1 MDFYIDD
8 GAYVVSE
15 PTHNN
20 VVTTKNLLRELYRIR
35 EELEKFTLVPKENSS
50 VLKKDHDTKKNNARP
65 VDLVKK
71 VIFNERKGAT
81 TVLWNDGTVTVVKC
95 SEEDEWDEEK
105 GIAVCFM
112 KKMYQNRGCFNEF
125 LRKYLDNAKRL

>member
-8 GAYVVSE
+8 DGAYVISE
-15 PTHNN
+15 PRYQVSNIKCLMDRIDRIN
-20 VVTTKNLLRELYRIR
+20 KELSNMGRIP
-35 EELEKFTLVPKENSS
+35 EKG
-50 VLKKDHDTKKNNARP
+50 HDTKRNNARP

-71 VIFNERKGAT
+71 VVFNERKGAT

-105 GIAVCFM
+105 AIAICFM

-125 LRKYLDNAKRL
+125 LRKYLDNAERL